1 MGACPLSE
9 SRTSNDVDFSG
20 LILGFSSAALHYLG
34 EHVLSSTE
42 TSTNSAAANLP
53 LARQNIEIIEL
64 LRIKTQGNL
73 SEDEQKLITQ
83 VLSDLRLKFVEV
95 SKRK

>member
-1 MGACPLSE
+1 MSE
-9 SRTSNDVDFSG
+9 SRTTNDVDFSG

-34 EHVLSSTE
+34 EHVLSSAE
-42 TSTNSAAANLP
+42 SSTNSAAANLP